1 MDCISDRVTAGYV
14 PLVAKADFTIDMV
27 RNLLLMFEV
36 RESDTPVT
44 LEFREWG
51 VWAVTAEG
59 VRLFIGATKE
69 LPDHA
74 ARESLPH

>member
-1 MDCISDRVTAGYV
+1 MESISDRVTVGYL

-36 RESDTPVT
+36 RESDNPVT
-44 LEFREWG
+44 IELREWG

-69 LPDHA
+69 MPNHA
-74 ARESLPH
+74 ARETLPN